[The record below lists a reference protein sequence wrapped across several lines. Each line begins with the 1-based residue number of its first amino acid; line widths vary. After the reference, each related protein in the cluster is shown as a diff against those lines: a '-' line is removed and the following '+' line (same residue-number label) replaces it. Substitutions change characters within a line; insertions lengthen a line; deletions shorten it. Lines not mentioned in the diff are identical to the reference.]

1 MVVREKEENI
11 QVLEW
16 YDIIIIPCFIRGE
29 NMPKV
34 IFEKE
39 YYNVKEISEML
50 GIDPVTIRGYFTK
63 ERMKGREIGNAWYS
77 TQEDIEKF
85 LKTKTKP
92 NRRKK

>member
-1 MVVREKEENI
+1 
-11 QVLEW
+11 
-16 YDIIIIPCFIRGE
+16 
-29 NMPKV
+29 MPKV

-39 YYNVKEISEML
+39 YYNVKEISKIL
-50 GIDPVTIRGYFTK
+50 GIDPVTIRGYFTT
-63 ERMKGREIGNAWYS
+63 ERMKGRKIGNAWYS